1 MTSCFYLWRHISM
14 VPQMGQ
20 RVQNGHVTC
29 IVGVSMEI
37 AFWRHFSS
45 LYLWRSGCVY
55 PSDFEGKCMLDF
67 DWKVFVRSGIRT
79 HAHRS
84 GLRPERSALDR
95 SAILTSKVACDKAS
109 SDFNP
114 EEHPHFSGQIPKT
127 QGPTE
132 IRTRIA
138 GFKVQSAN
146 HYTIE
151 PWLVSQIF
159 KVGKDHTCLSH
170 SMYSVNF
177 VFCAQISYLAE

>member
-45 LYLWRSGCVY
+45 LYLWRSGCAY

-84 GLRPERSALDR
+84 GLRPERSALDL
-95 SAILTSKVACDKAS
+95 SAILTHTTLSWAANEADGQRARVTTFCSCVRRTPVSHHRALCHRDGLNPS
-109 SDFNP
+109 SLVTGIFLHEP
-114 EEHPHFSGQIPKT
+114 SWVSLRCKEMIML
-127 QGPTE
+127 E
-132 IRTRIA
+132 I
-138 GFKVQSAN
+138 
-146 HYTIE
+146 
-151 PWLVSQIF
+151 
-159 KVGKDHTCLSH
+159 
-170 SMYSVNF
+170 SV
-177 VFCAQISYLAE
+177 